1 VVEQAVGDYADQA
14 VMDWLL
20 AGDVAIEFQARRD
33 LLDHADQRLQARI
46 TNEGWGRRFL
56 AARNADGSWGERLY
70 QPKWISSHYT
80 LLDLR
85 TLEID
90 PRNAQI
96 RQSIARIASA
106 EKRPDG
112 GIGPARSIPV
122 SDVCVNG
129 MFLNYASYFQSP
141 ESDLQSIVD
150 FILAQRMDDGGFN
163 CLRNTSG
170 AQHSSLH
177 SSLSVAEG
185 IQQYAAS
192 GYAYRLPELIE
203 AAASAREF
211 MLRHRLFR
219 SQRTGA
225 VISPQMLRFA
235 FPPRWKF
242 NILRALDHFRA
253 AGQPWDSRMSDALAI
268 VASKQRP
275 DGKWL
280 LAAAHPGQVHFQMEQ
295 VGQPS
300 RWNTLLALRVLR
312 RFGAEMAAAPAA
324 DDASARLP
332 HQAV

>member
-1 VVEQAVGDYADQA
+1 MAQGVGEYAGPG
-14 VMDWLL
+14 VIDWLH
-20 AGDVAIEFQARRD
+20 AGDVAIAFQARRD
-33 LLDHADQRLQARI
+33 LLDVTDHLLQARI
-46 TNEGWGRRFL
+46 ASEGWGERFL
-56 AARNADGSWGERLY
+56 AARSDDGTWGQRFY

-90 PRNAQI
+90 PRHEQI
-96 RQSIARIASA
+96 RQSIAKIASE

-112 GIGPARSIPV
+112 GIGPARSTPV

-129 MFLNYASYFQSP
+129 MFLNYASYFGSP
-141 ESDLQSIVD
+141 ETDLQSIVD

-163 CLRNTSG
+163 CRRNTSG
-170 AQHSSLH
+170 ARSSSLH

-185 IQQYAAS
+185 ILQYAAS
-192 GYAYRLPELIE
+192 GYAYRLPELVE

-219 SQRTGA
+219 SERTGE
-225 VISPQMLRFA
+225 IICLQMLRLA

-253 AGQPWDSRMSDALAI
+253 ANQPWDARMSDAMAI
-268 VASKQRP
+268 VIAKQRP
-275 DGKWL
+275 DGRWL
-280 LAAAHPGQVHFQMEQ
+280 LPAGHPGQVHFQMEQ

-300 RWNTLLALRVLR
+300 RWVTLLALRVLR
-312 RFGAEMAAAPAA
+312 RFGGEMAAII
-324 DDASARLP
+324 SAGP
-332 HQAV
+332 D